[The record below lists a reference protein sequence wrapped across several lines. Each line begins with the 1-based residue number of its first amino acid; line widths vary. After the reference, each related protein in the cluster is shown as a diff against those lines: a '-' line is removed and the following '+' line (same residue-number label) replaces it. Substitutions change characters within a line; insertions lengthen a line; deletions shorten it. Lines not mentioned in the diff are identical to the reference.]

1 MTILGK
7 QEDVVKQWL
16 NFEKKIGMATIALVL
31 AALFFA
37 GCGSKDANDAGAS
50 ARQRMGG
57 VDRPKAAIPV
67 QVATVVRGDISN
79 YLLHTTS
86 IEAQRE
92 VDLIAK
98 VSGQVVKLP
107 AEEGML
113 VNKGQLLAQLD
124 EAELKIDLVQ
134 AKVRME
140 TDKTAFERAKD
151 MLAKNLIAKEAYDT
165 ARLQYESSK
174 SAYEAA
180 KLKVDYTSIRA
191 PFAGFI
197 TQRQIELGQRV
208 NVNQVLFR
216 LADFNPLRAR
226 IYVPEKDMMRLYEG
240 QKASITADALP
251 GMQFSGV
258 VKMISPVVDPT
269 SGTAKVTIDIP
280 DTRGKLKPGMFA
292 TVRIITDTRK
302 NTLLIPKKALL
313 LESQTDQ
320 VFVYDNGIARK
331 RTLKLG
337 FTAGDTVEVLSGLQ
351 EGERVVVI
359 GQEGLREGLPL
370 RIPGQEVT
378 QAPAGSTGQKKQV
391 AAAGMQRAAAAAPSE
406 PANGKVDPEEV
417 ARIEKAFLKNPFMK
431 RAYENRLHE
440 EPSMEHDPAKKMA
453 FFKEIVGQ
461 MESRAMMMPG
471 IQEEYAKRVQKD
483 PELETDLVKKMAFFR
498 EMFRKM
504 RGRR

>member
-1 MTILGK
+1 MK
-7 QEDVVKQWL
+7 QMFNYMVL
-16 NFEKKIGMATIALVL
+16 IAFLLV
-31 AALFFA
+31 
-37 GCGSKDANDAGAS
+37 GCGSKDSGDSGAAGH
-50 ARQRMGG
+50 RMPGG
-57 VDRPKAAIPV
+57 DRSKAAIPV
-67 QVATVVRGDISN
+67 QVAPVVRGDIST

-98 VSGQVVKLP
+98 VSGQVVKMP
-107 AEEGML
+107 AEEGL
-113 VNKGQLLAQLD
+113 FVKKGQLLAQLD
-124 EAELKIDLVQ
+124 EAELKIDLMQ
-134 AKVRME
+134 AKVRLE
-140 TDKTAFERAKD
+140 TDKTVFERAKD
-151 MLAKNLIAKEAYDT
+151 MLAKNLIAKENFDT

-174 SAYEAA
+174 SAYEAS
-180 KLKVDYTSIRA
+180 KLKVDYTSVRA
-191 PFAGFI
+191 PFDGFI

-208 NVNQVLFR
+208 NINQVLFR
-216 LADFNPLRAR
+216 LADFDPLRAR
-226 IYVPEKDMMRLYEG
+226 IYVPEKDMMRLFEG

-251 GMQFSGV
+251 GMRFSGA

-280 DTRGKLKPGMFA
+280 DTRGRLKPGMFA

-302 NTLLIPKKALL
+302 NALLIPKKALL

-320 VFVYDNGIARK
+320 VFIYDEGVARK
-331 RTLKLG
+331 RTLTLG
-337 FTAGDTVEVLSGLQ
+337 FTAGDTVEVLSGLN
-351 EGERVVVI
+351 EGDLVVII

-378 QAPAGSTGQKKQV
+378 QAPADSSEQKMYTADAGSMEKG
-391 AAAGMQRAAAAAPSE
+391 AAEPQAE
-406 PANGKVDPEEV
+406 PANAKVDPDEV
-417 ARIEKAFLKNPFMK
+417 ARLEKALLESPFMK

-440 EPSMEHDPAKKMA
+440 EPSLKTDPAKKMA
-453 FFKEIVGQ
+453 FFKEMVGQ

-471 IQEEYAKRVQKD
+471 IQEEYTKRLQDD
-483 PELETDLVKKMAFFR
+483 PELATDLIKKMEFFR